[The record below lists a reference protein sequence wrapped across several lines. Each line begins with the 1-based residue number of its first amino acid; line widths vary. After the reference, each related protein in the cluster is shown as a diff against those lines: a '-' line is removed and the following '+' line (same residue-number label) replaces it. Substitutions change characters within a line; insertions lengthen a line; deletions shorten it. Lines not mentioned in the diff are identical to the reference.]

1 MKVSKP
7 LHISCIH
14 KTLSFGGKH
23 FFSVATILPFSLQ
36 NGDIKMEPEFWQS
49 IGTVLKEGFF
59 DSGVAKE
66 SAEFI
71 VAGNFYSPNQQPVK
85 AGWVSARVGSVEKK
99 LAVTGDRYWLS
110 EGEITDPVE
119 FTSMPV
125 TYQHAFGGP
134 TNTANRQGKGDYS
147 KSDSEPE
154 LRPLPNIEYI
164 DQLITSEKSN
174 PTPAALNQIDVL
186 TEARRKKMGTYDEN
200 SVPYELAPDIDWHF
214 FNDAAQDQ
222 WFPEPLTGEET
233 FEFQFMHP
241 EHAMLTGT
249 LPSMRMRA
257 FVHRQGK
264 DSESATEI
272 KPEGQTPVY
281 EIEEIQLKLDTL
293 WFAPHKNLG
302 ALVCHGSC
310 EVSDRLANEIDHLL
324 LAFEDLTQT
333 PRSHADY
340 AVSMQMRED
349 PQQAM
354 TYALLSVDLTAESYE
369 TDMED
374 LLFKNDPDRIEN
386 FTTDNIN
393 VFVDNSTKDIDNE
406 ISAAIDTIES
416 GQQEQIESVRA
427 NFKKIGDEINSI
439 DENIKALSAMPASD
453 ATAQQLRQLQDLRA
467 THLNSEEKLNDLTK
481 QIEGIFP
488 EVRDAIKNRNNIDDP
503 ELLALM
509 TFVETYIAPK
519 SKRYPELVDPT
530 KVDFRALEQLPE
542 KINAYVKQKLES
554 QIPLVEERFKEIE
567 AQLKSARASLEDG
580 IAATQNELDKAAEN
594 FDGFGDSVKTSASV
608 QNTKVDVEQA
618 RKDAVLLKADVQ
630 SNLDELEKQS
640 SDLKELSLKLLSG
653 ERIARPLFRP
663 PGPEILEKLETEVAE
678 QLDGFKSHI
687 DEAEKQAKAAF
698 DNEMIKNAVGTSDS
712 YGVPTQAKET
722 LKQSLESAK
731 NNVVDMDQYRLFIKE
746 IEEQALNLE
755 EQKQVLLDRKP
766 QLKESYRIG
775 AHAFEEG
782 LTPHADSHKAVYD
795 NFVENYGRVSDDHE
809 WDIACLDLTGLE
821 LNDTQIRDSYA
832 EQVNFSLVKF
842 SDVSMTKLIM
852 PRANI
857 CQAFFQN
864 CDFSNSN
871 IGTSEIHD
879 TNFVDCQ
886 FSETIFSD
894 TKFHRCT
901 FRGCVFSAN
910 PFLGAELEEVTF
922 IACKIDGANLI
933 DLKLHKLNF
942 QDCDISNS
950 AFLQGDSKLINIV
963 ASRLDKVAFI
973 DQALASCDFR
983 GSQIKNVAYMGK
995 TDLQGADFSEAT
1007 LENVSFKDL
1016 KLNGASFERATMA
1029 SVLLSGADLTSV
1041 NMNYVHA
1048 PQIQIAEAT
1057 LLNAKLQD
1065 ANLMECRFD
1074 SSNLLGTDFSRAN
1087 LFSASF
1093 IDATLGSTNFFEA
1106 NLERTA
1112 LQDWQPD

>member
-1 MKVSKP
+1 MKISKP
-7 LHISCIH
+7 LHLSCIH
-14 KTLSFGGKH
+14 KTLSFSGKH

-36 NGDIKMEPEFWQS
+36 NGDIKMEQEFWQS
-49 IGTVLKEGFF
+49 IGTVLNEGFF

-85 AGWVSARVGSVEKK
+85 AGWVSARIGSVEKK
-99 LAVTGDRYWLS
+99 LAVTGDRYWLA
-110 EGEITDPVE
+110 EGKISDPVE

-134 TNTANRQGKGDYS
+134 TNTANRHGKGDYS
-147 KSDSEPE
+147 NSDPEPE
-154 LRPLPNIEYI
+154 LRQLPNIEYI
-164 DQLITSEKSN
+164 DQLVTSEKSN
-174 PTPAALNQIDVL
+174 PAPAALNQVDVL
-186 TEARRKKMGTYDEN
+186 TDARREKMGTYDEN

-214 FNDAAQDQ
+214 FNDAAKDQ
-222 WFPEPLTGEET
+222 WFPKPFTGEET

-241 EHAMLTGT
+241 EHAMLTGS

-257 FVHRQGK
+257 FVHKQGK
-264 DSESATEI
+264 DSESATEM
-272 KPEGQTPVY
+272 KPEEQTPEY

-293 WFAPHKNLG
+293 WFAPHENLG
-302 ALVCHGSC
+302 AMVCHGSC

-333 PRSHADY
+333 PRSHEDY

-374 LLFKNDPDRIEN
+374 LLFQKDPDRLEN

-393 VFVDNSTKDIDNE
+393 VYVDNTTKDIDKE
-406 ISAAIDTIES
+406 ITEAIDTIEAH
-416 GQQEQIESVRA
+416 QRERIESVKA
-427 NFKKIGDEINSI
+427 ASKIGDDINNI
-439 DENIKALSAMPASD
+439 DEQIGALSAMPASD
-453 ATAQQLRQLQDLRA
+453 ATAQQLRQLQDMRA
-467 THLNSEEKLNDLTK
+467 TLLNNEENLNDLTK
-481 QIEGIFP
+481 QVEGIFP
-488 EVRDAIKNRNNIDDP
+488 EIRDAIKNRNNIDDP

-509 TFVETYIAPK
+509 TFVETYISPK

-530 KVDFRALEQLPE
+530 KIDFRALEQLPE
-542 KINAYVKQKLES
+542 KIAAYIKQKLES
-554 QIPLVEERFKEIE
+554 QIPLIEEQFKELE
-567 AQLKSARASLEDG
+567 AQLKSARASSKDVL
-580 IAATQNELDKAAEN
+580 AKTQNELNKAAEN
-594 FDGFGDSVKTSASV
+594 FDDFDDSVKTNASI
-608 QNTKVDVEQA
+608 QNTKVDLEQ
-618 RKDAVLLKADVQ
+618 KKEDVGQLKVDFQ
-630 SNLDELEKQS
+630 KSLDELEEQM
-640 SDLKELSLKLLSG
+640 SDMKELSLKLLSG
-653 ERIARPLFRP
+653 EHIARPLFRP

-678 QLDGFKSHI
+678 QLDVIKGKI
-687 DEAEKQAKAAF
+687 DEAEKHTKAAL
-698 DNEMIKNAVGTSDS
+698 DNEEIKNAVGTADS
-712 YGVPTQAKET
+712 YGTPAQAKTET
-722 LKQSLESAK
+722 LKQALESDK
-731 NNVVDMDQYRLFIKE
+731 DNVVDMDQYRRLIKE

-755 EQKQVLLDRKP
+755 EQKQVLRDRKP
-766 QLKESYRIG
+766 QLKEAYRIG
-775 AHAFEEG
+775 AHAVEEG
-782 LTPHADSHKAVYD
+782 LTPHADSHKTVYD
-795 NFVENYGRVSDDHE
+795 NFVENYGRVNDDHE

-857 CQAFFQN
+857 RQASFQN

-879 TNFVDCQ
+879 TNFVDCH
-886 FSETIFSD
+886 FSETIFSN
-894 TKFHRCT
+894 THFHRCT

-910 PFLGAELEEVTF
+910 PFLGAELERVTF
-922 IACKIDGANLI
+922 IACKIDCANFI
-933 DLKLHKLNF
+933 DLKLRDLNF

-963 ASRLDKVAFI
+963 TSRLEKVAFI
-973 DQALASCDFR
+973 DQSLASCDFR
-983 GSQIKNVAYMGK
+983 GSQMKNVAYMGK
-995 TDLQGADFSEAT
+995 TDLQGADFSDAA

-1048 PQIQIAEAT
+1048 PQIQIAEAK

-1093 IDATLGSTNFFEA
+1093 TDATLGSTNFFEA